1 MICSCVYDDY
11 EKPSKENFTRKN
23 SSLKGTSLG
32 IFTLIIVLLCLLFAG
47 FGFGDEGIRSLTW
60 NRKNNDDAND
70 ALIFTFELK
79 PASPSS
85 AMTSHWND
93 SLDFYDDSAKMMK
106 RQLNLEETKQ
116 FLERYRCEIRLPIVK
131 VSPIYIFGNDVSPNI
146 EFKLSNYH
154 MSYSE
159 CHLM

>member
-1 MICSCVYDDY
+1 MLRSYSNEEIMR
-11 EKPSKENFTRKN
+11 EI
-23 SSLKGTSLG
+23 SSFKGTYFG
-32 IFTLIIVLLCLLFAG
+32 ISTLIILVLCLLSAG
-47 FGFGDEGIRSLTW
+47 FGIGDEGNGSLIWT
-60 NRKNNDDAND
+60 RKDNGDAND

-79 PASPSS
+79 SASPSS

-93 SLDFYDDSAKMMK
+93 SLDFYDVSATMMK
-106 RQLNLEETKQ
+106 RQLNLEETKE

-159 CHLM
+159 CSPM